1 MLKKQ
6 KLLDLKDLD
15 HILKKQ
21 KLLDLKDP
29 DVRKHKPNTY

>member
-15 HILKKQ
+15 HMLKKQ
-21 KLLDLKDP
+21 KLLDLKDL
-29 DVRKHKPNTY
+29 DVRKHKPVTY

>member
-15 HILKKQ
+15 HMLKKQ

>member
-6 KLLDLKDLD
+6 KLLNLKDLD

-21 KLLDLKDP
+21 KLLNLKDL
-29 DVRKHKPNTY
+29 DVTP

>member
-6 KLLDLKDLD
+6 KLLNLKDLD

-21 KLLDLKDP
+21 KLLNLKDL
-29 DVRKHKPNTY
+29 DVRKHKPVTY